1 MSLGKELVRR
11 LKGFTEKLESAENIS
26 DKFTC
31 RTIRLNLQP
40 QKYSPELVKETRG
53 LLRASQVIFARFL
66 GVSPNAVRD
75 WEQGIKPPSGAACR
89 IMDEIRQNPKYWI
102 ERLKE
107 LSSPVTSG

>member
-11 LKGFTEKLESAENIS
+11 LKGFAEQLEGAENL

-40 QKYSPELVKETRG
+40 REYSRELVKETRG
-53 LLRASQVIFARFL
+53 ILRASQVIFAQFL

-102 ERLKE
+102 DRLKE
-107 LSSPVTSG
+107 LSSPVNSG